1 MKFFVDKLKENI
13 NFNTEINI
21 ICNSFSLN
29 GFGKILDQILIAKKI
44 RLIISTNKTF
54 KDNQCID
61 LNEIFFENDIDNCEF
76 EFSKYLYS
84 KKWSNLI
91 NDKKFII
98 KICNDNTVYNSSY
111 LILKNKD
118 KNISYANFGNIF
130 EKNLNNKNL
139 FDVNKNQD
147 NEAVAH
153 FSSKFN
159 DLWSSHSSYDI
170 SNMFNEWLLTIQKP
184 LSCFDCYNKTLSY
197 IFDNT
202 YKNIKDIEINESNE
216 FKNSLIYNSLYDFQK
231 NAVYGL
237 IDKLEKF
244 NGCILADSV
253 GLGKTYEA
261 LGVIKYYELKRQK
274 VLVLTPKKLKENWTI
289 FTQNSKLNPFSNE
302 KFNYD
307 VKNHSD
313 INRNKGYSGDDNLSS
328 FNWSDFDLLVIDESH
343 NFRNYSWVN
352 DEFKSKSRYQ
362 HLMEKVIKS
371 GRNTKVLLLSATPV
385 NNRMHDLNN
394 QIKFI
399 TNDNDSALKEY
410 GIDSIK
416 SVCRYAEEQS
426 NKWSKLPLK
435 QRDSKHFS
443 EMIGSKFK
451 NLLNLISIARSRRQ
465 ILSSYSETNLT
476 FPKRLPPKN
485 IIWNID
491 DENKIN
497 IKLINEQLNDL
508 TLASYKIL
516 SYVYEEFLCIYDQLD
531 YKFEGKKM
539 LHINREKGL
548 VSLMKINLFKRLE
561 SSIFSFNETIKK
573 IIEKTSSI
581 LNLLFKENISLNFS
595 NDELIDDNEYSET
608 IYENNLKIDIN
619 HIDLPKFKSDLV
631 YDLNLLENIYKVT
644 SLINENKDSKLN
656 TLIELIEEKINNPF
670 NEGNKKIII
679 FTTFEDTA
687 LYIYNHLKNK
697 YLTSVVTGTKNISNH
712 PKLLNNNSLGVND
725 ILTYFSPK
733 SKKIEDTGLDS
744 SIEFD
749 ILIGTDCI
757 SEGQNLQD
765 CDCLINY
772 DIHWNPVRIIQR
784 FGRIDRLQS
793 KNKYIQ
799 LINMWPNIELEEYIK
814 LESRVRNKMEKVV
827 HASTGDDHILKSN
840 DNLSE
845 EENYRLEQLNQLK
858 ENIDKYEESKSD
870 YSFSSLTFN
879 EYLIDLWRYNNL
891 FANEMKN
898 KYLFSR
904 GFYSVVSSINDEDKN
919 LAIFLF
925 KKTVSKDKD
934 NMIEPYVFV
943 SVKVI
948 DNEIILP
955 NKTLNEIL
963 QIYKSYAS
971 KNNYFDDKAL
981 KQFVEITNDFED
993 MNFLKNIYLKSIDF
1007 LKSKH
1012 IENDF
1017 KKLLSMNANIS
1028 ETLYDFQLISFLII
1042 L

>member
-1 MKFFVDKLKENI
+1 MNFFIDELKENI
-13 NFNTEINI
+13 DFNTEVNI
-21 ICNSFSLN
+21 ICNSISLN
-29 GFGKILDQILIAKKI
+29 GFGKIIDQILIAKKI

-54 KDNQCID
+54 KDDEIVN
-61 LNEIFFENDIDNCEF
+61 LNEIFFENDIDKCEF
-76 EFSKYLYS
+76 EFNKYLYS
-84 KKWSNLI
+84 KKWFELI
-91 NDKKFII
+91 NDKKFTI
-98 KICNDNTVYNSSY
+98 KICNDNTIYNSSY
-111 LILKNKD
+111 LILKNTN
-118 KNISYANFGNIF
+118 KNISYTNFGNIF
-130 EKNLNNKNL
+130 EKNLNNKDL
-139 FDVNKNQD
+139 FDVNKNQNND
-147 NEAVAH
+147 VVTH

-159 DLWSSHSSYDI
+159 ELWSSHSSRDI
-170 SNMFNEWLLTIQKP
+170 SNMFKEWLLTIQNS

-202 YKNIKDIEINESNE
+202 YKNIKDIEINESND

-274 VLVLTPKKLKENWTI
+274 VLVLAPKKLKENWTI
-289 FTQNSKLNPFSNE
+289 FTQNSKLNPFSDE

-313 INRNKGYSGDDNLSS
+313 LNRDRGYSGDDNLSS

-399 TNDNDSALKEY
+399 TNDNDSALKDY

-465 ILSSYSETNLT
+465 ILSSYSEINLS

-516 SYVYEEFLCIYDQLD
+516 SYVFEEFLYIYDELD

-573 IIEKTSSI
+573 IIEKTNSI
-581 LNLLFKENISLNFS
+581 LNSISKENKELNLS
-595 NDELIDDNEYSET
+595 EDEIIDDNDYGET
-608 IYENNLKIDIN
+608 IYENNLRIDIN
-619 HIDLPKFKSDLV
+619 HIDLLKFKSDLI
-631 YDLNLLENIYKVT
+631 YDLNLLEKIYKNT

-656 TLIELIEEKINNPF
+656 SLIDLIEEKINNPF

-687 LYIYNHLKNK
+687 LYIYNHLKDK
-697 YLTSVVTGTKNISNH
+697 YLLSVVTGTKNISNH
-712 PKLLNNNSLGVND
+712 PKLLNKNNLGVND

-733 SKKIEDTGLDS
+733 SKKIENSGLDV
-744 SIEFD
+744 SIQFD

-784 FGRIDRLQS
+784 FGRIDRLES

-814 LESRVRNKMEKVV
+814 LESRVKNKMEKVV

-840 DNLSE
+840 DNLNE
-845 EENYRLEQLNQLK
+845 EENYRLQQLNQLK

-879 EYLIDLWRYNNL
+879 EYLIDLWRYNNMPL
-891 FANEMKN
+891 NERKN
-898 KYLFSR
+898 KYSFSR
-904 GFYSVVSSINDEDKN
+904 GFYSVVSAVNNEEKN
-919 LAIFLF
+919 SAIFLF
-925 KKTVSKDKD
+925 KKNASEDKN

-943 SVKVI
+943 FAKEAN
-948 DNEIILP
+948 NEIILL

-963 QIYKSYAS
+963 QTYKSYAS
-971 KNNYFDDKAL
+971 KNNSFDKNAL
-981 KQFVEITNDFED
+981 KQFIDITYNFEN
-993 MNFLKNIYLKSIDF
+993 MNFLKNLYLKSIDF
-1007 LKSKH
+1007 LETKH
-1012 IENDF
+1012 IQNDF
-1017 KKLLSMNANIS
+1017 EKLLSMNANIS
-1028 ETLYDFQLISFLII
+1028 ETLSDYQLVSFLLI